1 MLETLWTAIND
12 GLGLDADTLNLG
24 QMALRALVV
33 YVLAVFIVRFGEKR
47 FIGKFSAFD
56 VILGFMLGSI
66 FAGAITGS
74 PFFPSL
80 AAAAVLVALHFVF
93 AKIAFYSDRFGD
105 LIKGHKRKLIDDGEI
120 DWEQMR
126 KANISRA
133 DLLAAL
139 RENGPTTDPADV
151 KEAWLERSGNVS
163 VIPKDD

>member
-1 MLETLWTAIND
+1 MLDTLWTTIGD

-66 FAGAITGS
+66 LAGAITGS

-80 AAAAVLVALHFVF
+80 AAASVLVALHFAF
-93 AKIAFYSDRFGD
+93 AKAAFHSDRFGD
-105 LIKGHKRKLIDDGEI
+105 LVKGHKRKLIADGEI

-126 KANISRA
+126 KANISRD
-133 DLLAAL
+133 DLLGAL
-139 RENGPTTDPADV
+139 REEGRLTDPGEV
-151 KEAWLERSGNVS
+151 REAWLERSGNVS
-163 VIPKDD
+163 VIRKDD